1 MTALVKR
8 ETEIKKSDGV
18 KRFATETSNPKN
30 KDKTQQKM
38 GIVTKASESIPS
50 RFDKILAIASDSND
64 QFSDSRMTSGKNA
77 IQHMSEQTM
86 DSKMKLS
93 ELTKDQ

>member
-30 KDKTQQKM
+30 KDKTQQKL

-50 RFDKILAIASDSND
+50 RVDKILASDSHD
-64 QFSDSRMTSGKNA
+64 LFSDSRMTSGKNA

>member
-30 KDKTQQKM
+30 KDKTQ
-38 GIVTKASESIPS
+38 
-50 RFDKILAIASDSND
+50 
-64 QFSDSRMTSGKNA
+64 
-77 IQHMSEQTM
+77 
-86 DSKMKLS
+86 
-93 ELTKDQ
+93 